1 MVDSGAVL
9 VEQAL
14 SSVRTVSPA
23 RRRIVARICRI
34 IGTSEALGLSE
45 CRKAGNALMPIHK
58 PAKRHKA
65 MIFRA
70 PYQTGDQAG

>member
-14 SSVRTVSPA
+14 SSVRTVSTA

-34 IGTSEALGLSE
+34 IGTSGDLGLSE
-45 CRKAGNALMPIHK
+45 CRKAGNDVLAIHI
-58 PAKRHKA
+58 PAKSRKA
-65 MIFRA
+65 MIFGA